1 MERLPELRDSTS
13 DRETYY
19 GVPLLKEHVWK
30 AAVPAYFYVGGVA
43 GASAALGAAATW
55 SGSPLLGGLVRKTR
69 LIAAGGAAVSA
80 ALLIE
85 DLGRPSR
92 FLNMLRVFRPTSP
105 MSVGSWLLAGFGG
118 ASTIAALLSRHTGP
132 LGAIGNGAAIG
143 AGILGLPLAGYT
155 AVLLSNTAVPVW
167 QGART
172 SLPPLFVS
180 SAMTS
185 AACVLDLCELDARE
199 RRVVRR
205 FGLAGKVAD
214 LAFSK
219 LVEREVARPAI
230 AAAPLKNGASGAL
243 WKGAKLL
250 VAASLAIS
258 LLPRASPRVRRIS
271 GWLGTCGSLAL
282 RFGIVRAGTA
292 SARDARTVSAQQRA
306 ALGKPPESEK
316 LPAARSFDAAEV
328 RESPVQLRSR

>member
-105 MSVGSWLLAGFGG
+105 MSVGSWVLAAFGG
-118 ASTIAALLSRHTGP
+118 LASVSALLRTQHNGP
-132 LGAIGNGAAIG
+132 LAAIG
-143 AGILGLPLAGYT
+143 DAAGLGAGAFGLPLAGYT
-155 AVLLSNTAVPVW
+155 AVLLANTAVPLW
-167 QGART
+167 RASAAT
-172 SLPPLFVS
+172 LPPLFVA
-180 SAMTS
+180 SAVTS
-185 AACVLDLCELDARE
+185 AASALELCEVNPFEA
-199 RRVVRR
+199 RVVRR
-205 FGLAGKVAD
+205 FGVA
-214 LAFSK
+214 
-219 LVEREVARPAI
+219 
-230 AAAPLKNGASGAL
+230 
-243 WKGAKLL
+243 
-250 VAASLAIS
+250 
-258 LLPRASPRVRRIS
+258 
-271 GWLGTCGSLAL
+271 
-282 RFGIVRAGTA
+282 
-292 SARDARTVSAQQRA
+292 
-306 ALGKPPESEK
+306 
-316 LPAARSFDAAEV
+316 
-328 RESPVQLRSR
+328 

>member
-185 AACVLDLCELDARE
+185 AACVLDLCELNARE

-219 LVEREVARPAI
+219 LIEREVARPAI

-271 GWLGTCGSLAL
+271 GWQP
-282 RFGIVRAGTA
+282 RAGILHHFHPHGNMADTH
-292 SARDARTVSAQQRA
+292 SKIDQRLA
-306 ALGKPPESEK
+306 VPLRIP
-316 LPAARSFDAAEV
+316 FVNV
-328 RESPVQLRSR
+328 RGSCFQFQ

>member
-43 GASAALGAAATW
+43 GASAALGA
-55 SGSPLLGGLVRKTR
+55 L
-69 LIAAGGAAVSA
+69 
-80 ALLIE
+80 
-85 DLGRPSR
+85 
-92 FLNMLRVFRPTSP
+92 
-105 MSVGSWLLAGFGG
+105 
-118 ASTIAALLSRHTGP
+118 
-132 LGAIGNGAAIG
+132 GNGAAIG

-214 LAFSK
+214 L
-219 LVEREVARPAI
+219 
-230 AAAPLKNGASGAL
+230 
-243 WKGAKLL
+243 
-250 VAASLAIS
+250 
-258 LLPRASPRVRRIS
+258 
-271 GWLGTCGSLAL
+271 
-282 RFGIVRAGTA
+282 
-292 SARDARTVSAQQRA
+292 
-306 ALGKPPESEK
+306 
-316 LPAARSFDAAEV
+316 
-328 RESPVQLRSR
+328 